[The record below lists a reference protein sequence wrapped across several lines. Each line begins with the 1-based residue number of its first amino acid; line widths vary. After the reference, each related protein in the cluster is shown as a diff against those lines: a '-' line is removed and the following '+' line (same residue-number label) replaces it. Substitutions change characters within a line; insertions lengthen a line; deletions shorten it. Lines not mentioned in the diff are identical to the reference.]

1 MNPSSMPWKSIMVN
15 AFQMQQNAIIKL
27 YSENN
32 KAKICEGYKPERK
45 YGSGNVF

>member
-1 MNPSSMPWKSIMVN
+1 
-15 AFQMQQNAIIKL
+15 MQQNAIIKL

-45 YGSGNVF
+45 YRSGNVF